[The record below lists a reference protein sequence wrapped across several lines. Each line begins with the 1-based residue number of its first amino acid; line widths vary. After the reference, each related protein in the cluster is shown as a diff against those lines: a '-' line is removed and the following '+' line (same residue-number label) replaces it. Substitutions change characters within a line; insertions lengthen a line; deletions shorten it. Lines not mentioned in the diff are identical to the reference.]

1 LRLWA
6 FLDEYPGW

>member
-6 FLDEYPGW
+6 FLGRQQ